1 MKSGEWFLHI
11 CYQISCKCSGGGDAH
26 ATTMVL
32 FNTLTSYS
40 WDAKVVLSLAAFAV
54 NYGEFWLVAKLS
66 TTNPLAKSVAF
77 LKQLPDIIEHSNSLK
92 PQYDALKKLIM
103 AMMDLTRCIV
113 EFKELPPQYISHD
126 TPAMSTAIAHI
137 PSASYWIIRC
147 IVACSSQIASL
158 IGLRHE

>member
-1 MKSGEWFLHI
+1 
-11 CYQISCKCSGGGDAH
+11 
-26 ATTMVL
+26 MVL

-92 PQYDALKKLIM
+92 PQYDALKKLIK

-137 PSASYWIIRC
+137 PAASYWIIRC
-147 IVACSSQIASL
+147 IVACSSQIASF
-158 IGLRHE
+158 IGLGHE